1 MSPHAPSLHES
12 PPLEAD
18 GPRPLK
24 GIRVL
29 DLSRVLAGPWAGQML
44 ADYGADVL
52 KVERPGTGDDTRTW
66 GPPWWGE
73 GETRVAAYFICA
85 NRGKR
90 SVAIDLASAA
100 GLQQVRELALEAD
113 VLIEN
118 YKVGQLAKYGLDAV
132 SLQAIN
138 PRLIYCSITGYG
150 QTGPLSHKAGYDFAI
165 QAEAGLMS
173 ITGEPDGEPQKVGVA
188 VTDLMTGLYATTAVL
203 AALHERGRTGL
214 GRVIDASLFDVQVAM
229 LANQGANQ
237 LIGEKTPHR
246 MGNAHPNIVPYQVF
260 PTHDGHMVLA
270 VGNDGQFARLCDAV
284 GQPALSRDARFS
296 TNPARVEHRQALVPL
311 ITGWTLQ
318 RSTAEWVKLLSK
330 AGVPCSPI
338 LDIAQVMEHP
348 HTLARE
354 MRLQPKDANTPPM
367 IANPML
373 MDGQRVV
380 ADLPPP
386 ALNADATNLYYY
398 HSRIYTATGISYHL
412 IGLVCAVA

>member
-1 MSPHAPSLHES
+1 MTVEI
-12 PPLEAD
+12 
-18 GPRPLK
+18 PRPLA

-73 GETRVAAYFICA
+73 GEDRVAAYFICA

-90 SVAIDLASAA
+90 SVAIDLSSPA
-100 GLQQVRELALEAD
+100 GLLQVRELAMDAD
-113 VLIEN
+113 VVIEN

-150 QTGPLSHKAGYDFAI
+150 QTGPLSNKAGYDFAI

-173 ITGEPDGEPQKVGVA
+173 ITGEPNGEPQKVGVA
-188 VTDLMTGLYATTAVL
+188 VTDLMTGVYATTAIL
-203 AALHERGRTGL
+203 AALHERGRTGK

-237 LIGEKTPHR
+237 LIGNKTPKR

-260 PTHDGHMVLA
+260 PTRDGHMVLA
-270 VGNDGQFARLCDAV
+270 VGNDGQFARLCDAA
-284 GQPALSRDARFS
+284 GQSALSRDARFS
-296 TNPARVEHRQALVPL
+296 SNPARVEHRQALIPL

-318 RSTAEWVKLLSK
+318 RSTAEWVALLGE

-354 MRLQPKDANTPPM
+354 LRLQPQDAHTPPM

-380 ADLPPP
+380 ADRAPPS
-386 ALNADATNLYYY
+386 LNAD
-398 HSRIYTATGISYHL
+398 TADWL
-412 IGLVCAVA
+412 PRQL